1 MLYQQII
8 RISHGLQCNRNNKK
22 RDKKKEKHQRG
33 YLSILLNK
41 QKRFA
46 KMLN

>member
-22 RDKKKEKHQRG
+22 QNREIKRDKKKKKTSERVFI
-33 YLSILLNK
+33 YIVE
-41 QKRFA
+41 
-46 KMLN
+46 